1 MKRNQIKSAID
12 NTQAKQETKYECA
25 KGVTKKSENRLLLQ
39 IRRLSRLTH
48 GVNSRKLTATTA
60 ATEPRNKRRKT
71 QVAREAVQRREQERK
86 REVGRTS
93 CRLLLRSRLQSLNPN
108 PNPRRRDLGFYV
120 LLALTLRDKILGSKH
135 SSGLSM
141 LQLQTWT
148 L

>member
-71 QVAREAVQRREQERK
+71 QVAREAVQEESK
-86 REVGRTS
+86 REREKWA
-93 CRLLLRSRLQSLNPN
+93 
-108 PNPRRRDLGFYV
+108 V
-120 LLALTLRDKILGSKH
+120 LLAAFFCVPVCNR
-135 SSGLSM
+135 
-141 LQLQTWT
+141 
-148 L
+148 